1 MSAVQASN
9 SMLEHPLF
17 FPFNGR
23 FFVDEPVIIY
33 PLGNYHDGHWY
44 EPLTSVPV
52 PGLEFL
58 RKDHRIHRPGKVSGS
73 VFVAGMDLVI

>member
-1 MSAVQASN
+1 MNFSLSI
-9 SMLEHPLF
+9 S
-17 FPFNGR
+17 
-23 FFVDEPVIIY
+23 
-33 PLGNYHDGHWY
+33 HWY